1 MINDKTIKSM
11 LEKTDPFPFCFGGA
25 GMFIVWKVAE
35 IDDEIFA
42 EGAYTDTK
50 TFTTVEVFYNL
61 AATNEEGREY
71 LYDEIVTDFVVCST
85 ESWLKHN
92 NASLFNTIG
101 GKDDLGLNEILL
113 LFGRSYPEFLN
124 DVMYWYGFN
133 LDAEAILKEA
143 QEKDDEDDYDDYEE
157 DEDEDSDF
165 DDGYFG
171 GDFDE

>member
-1 MINDKTIKSM
+1 MISDKTIKSM
-11 LEKTDPFPFCFGGA
+11 LEETDPFPFCFGGA

-42 EGAYTDTK
+42 EGVYTDTK
-50 TFTTVEVFYNL
+50 TFSTVEVFYNF
-61 AATNEEGREY
+61 AVKNVAGREY

-85 ESWLKHN
+85 ESWLKRN

-113 LFGRSYPEFLN
+113 LFGKSYPEFLN
-124 DVMYWYGFN
+124 DVMYWYGVN
-133 LDAEAILKEA
+133 LDAKAILKEA
-143 QEKDDEDDYDDYEE
+143 EEKDDEDDYDE
-157 DEDEDSDF
+157 DEDEDGKF

>member
-1 MINDKTIKSM
+1 MINYQTIKSM

-50 TFTTVEVFYNL
+50 TFSTVEVFYNL
-61 AATNEEGREY
+61 AVTNEEGCEY

-124 DVMYWYGFN
+124 DVMYLYGVN

-143 QEKDDEDDYDDYEE
+143 QEKDDEDDYDDYDE